1 MKNSPQPPPLPP
13 LLLSSLCLQ
22 HRELTC
28 GKRRNIQRLSR
39 GCLSPTGVYFLPPRR
54 CWEIKTLW
62 TSHGPIEVGCM
73 LPSSPSSRRWQA
85 SLELSVRPWRWG
97 SATGHPQGP
106 ISAGVPRK
114 GPSNDPRRRCCNRAI
129 AGPYAHPPIDHMINS
144 AARHFWPCVFWTP
157 TQSCSLVFLIIDF
170 PSGRM
175 ENAHPGSR
183 HQNEHIGT
191 LTMGEKLHPQTAPRA
206 AAAGRKPGPVVLSF
220 CIISSLPSQRVAVTV
235 SHMMQGK

>member
-1 MKNSPQPPPLPP
+1 MQLLNLSSLNSRRKVTVRVARFACWSASAKLFGGNFNRQLAQWQPHIMTFLWHATNLIPRESSPCPPFAYEKFTTATTTTTTP

-39 GCLSPTGVYFLPPRR
+39 GCLSPTGVYFLPPRH

-62 TSHGPIEVGCM
+62 TSHGPIEVRCM

-85 SLELSVRPWRWG
+85 SLELSVRPRRWG

-114 GPSNDPRRRCCNRAI
+114 GPSNDPRRRCCNRT
-129 AGPYAHPPIDHMINS
+129 S
-144 AARHFWPCVFWTP
+144 
-157 TQSCSLVFLIIDF
+157 
-170 PSGRM
+170 
-175 ENAHPGSR
+175 
-183 HQNEHIGT
+183 
-191 LTMGEKLHPQTAPRA
+191 
-206 AAAGRKPGPVVLSF
+206 
-220 CIISSLPSQRVAVTV
+220 
-235 SHMMQGK
+235 